1 MNIIDTITLAGT
13 LILALPIGMLG
24 VEFLVTGR
32 PVVGVGFVAVA
43 VALVLGQHYLEPDV
57 KGRIAGGIVD
67 RVVPDEEVAEEPAD
81 ASKPSADAP
90 SEPVDIPS
98 ATGDAQQASADA
110 QAATGDEEVSS
121 AHAQSTTDDEEARR
135 T

>member
-1 MNIIDTITLAGT
+1 MNVIDTITLAGS

-32 PVVGVGFVAVA
+32 PVAGVGFVAVA
-43 VALVLGQHYLEPDV
+43 AALVLGQHYLEPDV
-57 KGRIAGGIVD
+57 KGRIAGGVVD
-67 RVVPDEEVAEEPAD
+67 LVVPDGDDGPDEPANED
-81 ASKPSADAP
+81 RSSADAR

-98 ATGDAQQASADA
+98 ATRDARR
-110 QAATGDEEVSS
+110 SS
-121 AHAQSTTDDEEARR
+121 GDDEEARR